1 MSFEEYLN
9 IFYLKFF
16 VFTRMNCQ
24 VSNTCLPTNCLLF
37 GTTWVHPLIS
47 LWDYLSSPPD
57 FTSGLLEFNPWFH
70 FGTTWVHPLISE
82 GFVLLFT
89 FLWSASG
96 SDYWLLVWYLLSCIV
111 LYCIVLYCIVL
122 YCLSFNLRL
131 LIILLYIQTFLDNQ
145 W

>member
-57 FTSGLLEFNPWFH
+57 FTSGLLEFTPWFQR
-70 FGTTWVHPLISE
+70 GSCCS
-82 GFVLLFT
+82 LLFSEVLRVLIT
-89 FLWSASG
+89 
-96 SDYWLLVWYLLSCIV
+96 DYSFGIFYLA
-111 LYCIVLYCIVL
+111 LYCIVLYCIV
-122 YCLSFNLRL
+122 YPSIYGFWLSSCIFKLF
-131 LIILLYIQTFLDNQ
+131 LITNDK
-145 W
+145 